1 MLDQNFKRSVILL
14 TDHNEIESIGFI
26 LNQPTKLDVND
37 LIDGFPYFDAP
48 VYIGGPVQ
56 KDTLHFIHS
65 MGDLIDDSI
74 YLKENLYWSGNFQTL
89 MKLVVEKKIFSSQIR
104 FFAGYS
110 GWGPGQLEKELEEQS
125 WILAPGNS
133 DIALRQHNHKLWK
146 NFISQMDKE
155 YAIWANMPEDP
166 NLN

>member
-1 MLDQNFKRSVILL
+1 
-14 TDHNEIESIGFI
+14 
-26 LNQPTKLDVND
+26 
-37 LIDGFPYFDAP
+37 
-48 VYIGGPVQ
+48 
-56 KDTLHFIHS
+56 
-65 MGDLIDDSI
+65 
-74 YLKENLYWSGNFQTL
+74 

-125 WILAPGNS
+125 WIVAPGDS
-133 DIALRQHNHKLWK
+133 EIVLRQHNHKLWK

-166 NLN
+166 SLN